1 MLILGLKMIKN
12 KIRKFVNYLLLQ
24 HNYSEVSSDDDSLI
38 ESNLFD
44 SLDIAEL
51 MLFLEDEYNIYTSSS
66 EPNVLNKLD
75 TINLI
80 CLYIKE
86 KS

>member
-1 MLILGLKMIKN
+1 MESNKE
-12 KIRKFVNYLLLQ
+12 KIREFVQYLLKKNGQ
-24 HNYSEVSSDDDSLI
+24 EADVNINDDDSLI

-51 MLFLEDEYNIYTSSS
+51 TLFLEDEYNIYTSSS
-66 EPNVLNKLD
+66 DNEVFKQID

-80 CLYIKE
+80 EQYIISQK
-86 KS
+86 

>member
-1 MLILGLKMIKN
+1 MESNKE
-12 KIRKFVNYLLLQ
+12 KIREFVQYLLKKNGQ
-24 HNYSEVSSDDDSLI
+24 ETDVNISDDDSLI

-51 MLFLEDEYNIYTSSS
+51 TLFLEDEYDIYTSSS
-66 EPNVLNKLD
+66 DNEVFKQID

-80 CLYIKE
+80 EQYIISQK
-86 KS
+86 